1 MKTTKNRMYGMLIAL
16 ALVCT
21 GALSCSSDDD
31 DRNPGNADSGTI
43 KAKVDGA
50 TFTSNPQFS
59 AASRISVG
67 PTTTVTLQG
76 NDSSGKGI
84 VIVLN
89 GVTGPGKYQIGG
101 GANISISAS
110 YIEVNTSNPQATQT
124 WQAPFDSSVAGEV
137 TIDELT
143 ETKITG
149 SFEFTCKNSG
159 DNSTKQI
166 TEGAFNL

>member
-1 MKTTKNRMYGMLIAL
+1 MKTTKNKMYGMLIAL
-16 ALVCT
+16 TLLLA
-21 GALSCSSDDD
+21 GSSCSNDDERD
-31 DRNPGNADSGTI
+31 PGNADSGTI

-59 AASRISVG
+59 AANRISVG
-67 PTTTVTLQG
+67 STTTVTLQG

-89 GVTGPGKYQIGG
+89 GVTGPGIYQIGG

-137 TIDELT
+137 TIDEFT

-159 DNSTKQI
+159 NNSTKQI